1 MTTAAQYSQ
10 MLLAPWRQRDLSA
23 PWGRRLIAALLAIV
37 SVPSLV
43 FMPPEFAWV
52 LPGVIMLMIMLGTW
66 MAMGQNLQEQN
77 HPHAA
82 RYVPGHVRALRQA
95 TLLGWALVSVLASVL
110 IWVTM
115 PPFASWQGLL
125 LTSGLVAVFLLWA
138 WRLWGLV
145 LLLTLLSPLLG
156 AFSSELAPV
165 WHLVSGIWQDHTPSL
180 LLLSLLAQAWLVT
193 RAIDGGG
200 AAHQARYAQREM
212 LRRAMQMQMPFDER
226 QRAARYWGPLEGLG
240 RIFTAPTS
248 AWLRHL
254 LARADN
260 ASPRSVMAR
269 AEITLYGPQHW
280 LAQLMTFFT
289 IGAVWLIALAIVL
302 LTFDV
307 GLGGILQHGGLAAGC
322 GIAGV
327 GLSGGL
333 ALPGALW
340 RTRREQALLRLLPGM
355 PQGRALN
362 RILALCQL
370 RDFGIASLLPAL
382 ALVALGTQTDSSYLL
397 CLPLATLPIAVF
409 CLTRHPASM
418 RAPTAMT
425 IMLPMFAVLGL
436 ALLPSVLVQYL
447 GLPLWPLALAMLA
460 LSAGLLAWRWRA
472 LTAAPTALPAGR
484 LG

>member
-1 MTTAAQYSQ
+1 
-10 MLLAPWRQRDLSA
+10 
-23 PWGRRLIAALLAIV
+23 
-37 SVPSLV
+37 
-43 FMPPEFAWV
+43 
-52 LPGVIMLMIMLGTW
+52 
-66 MAMGQNLQEQN
+66 
-77 HPHAA
+77 
-82 RYVPGHVRALRQA
+82 
-95 TLLGWALVSVLASVL
+95 
-110 IWVTM
+110 
-115 PPFASWQGLL
+115 
-125 LTSGLVAVFLLWA
+125 
-138 WRLWGLV
+138 
-145 LLLTLLSPLLG
+145 
-156 AFSSELAPV
+156 
-165 WHLVSGIWQDHTPSL
+165 
-180 LLLSLLAQAWLVT
+180 
-193 RAIDGGG
+193 
-200 AAHQARYAQREM
+200 
-212 LRRAMQMQMPFDER
+212 
-226 QRAARYWGPLEGLG
+226 
-240 RIFTAPTS
+240 
-248 AWLRHL
+248 
-254 LARADN
+254 
-260 ASPRSVMAR
+260 
-269 AEITLYGPQHW
+269 
-280 LAQLMTFFT
+280 MTFFT

-370 RDFGIASLLPAL
+370 RDFGIASLLPAP